1 MARASSPLQ
10 ASKRFIP
17 RAVGIIL
24 WLPRQVLCTGE
35 DEATVDRMFA
45 SRHVSDLR
53 LIIAG
58 ALLAAF
64 LVLLIGLPL
73 TALQQAVTD
82 WKDIKAHRAATVAD
96 NWFWVRFWITVAVGF
111 CTFFA
116 PVLALVGA
124 IVAWAYQV
132 GSARLGVVD
141 LFACEISTL
150 CRVSAAL
157 DSVLQRVEA
166 FEKGPVAETVPT
178 PAPGLVRS
186 LVHALAPAPD
196 QAPAPAS
203 PTEPTHPFTSQEDYF
218 PVFTAN
224 SHDLQT
230 LEASTVIT
238 ITEFYTYMKSARDSM
253 RALAGVKPDDA
264 DLAPPPPMG
273 LAPGPWRGG
282 QRNILYMLFL
292 GMEAARHAIS
302 HLVEFEPEKAE
313 RTIVVLLS
321 ELEAYRFLCGQYTD
335 PNDAHRR
342 RIVLRDQD
350 YKHIVPGLR
359 RAVETARCD
368 EVIPDKPT
376 RWDEPA
382 PGSKWEPAYRL
393 LDELDERYK
402 AALAATA
409 ATS

>member
-1 MARASSPLQ
+1 MARAGSPLQ
-10 ASKRFIP
+10 SSKRFVP
-17 RAVGIIL
+17 RAVALIL
-24 WLPRQVLCTGE
+24 WLPRLVLSTGE

-45 SRHVSDLR
+45 SRHVADLR

-58 ALLAAF
+58 ALLAAL
-64 LVLLIGLPL
+64 LVLLVGLPL

-82 WKDIKAHRAATVAD
+82 WKDVQAHRAASVAD
-96 NWFWVRFWITVAVGF
+96 NWFWVRYWISVAVSF
-111 CTFFA
+111 FTFFA
-116 PVLALVGA
+116 PVIALVGG
-124 IVAWAYQV
+124 IVAWAYQT

-157 DSVLQRVEA
+157 DSVRERVEA
-166 FEKGPVAETVPT
+166 FERGPVAEAVPT

-196 QAPAPAS
+196 QAPPPVS
-203 PTEPTHPFTSQEDYF
+203 PSETAHPFTSQEDYF

-253 RALAGVKPDDA
+253 RALAGTKPDDA

-335 PNDAHRR
+335 PKDAHRR
-342 RIVLRDQD
+342 RIVLRDED

-359 RAVETARCD
+359 RAVETARRE

-376 RWDEPA
+376 RWDQPPPA
-382 PGSKWEPAYRL
+382 SKWEPAYRL